1 MSLNLKQILTSMG
14 EVGRWGRGGGGGSSV
29 LATGDG
35 DNCDGDQLIA
45 GEEEPNQEEKRAID
59 EDKNFKNVIEGSDS
73 SEEDDWKEAVMYQ
86 ETGRDFG
93 VAAERPLAIMSKP
106 AKKGITAL
114 DMNQSAGSSMVGVI

>member
-14 EVGRWGRGGGGGSSV
+14 EVGRWGRGGGSSV

-45 GEEEPNQEEKRAID
+45 GEEEPNQEDKRSID
-59 EDKNFKNVIEGSDS
+59 KDKNFENVIECSDS
-73 SEEDDWKEAVMYQ
+73 SEEDDWREAVMYQ

-93 VAAERPLAIMSKP
+93 VAAERPLAIMSKS
-106 AKKGITAL
+106 AKTE
-114 DMNQSAGSSMVGVI
+114 S